1 MDITKNKIVI
11 MIGTK
16 LYTFKSSYKIVEFF
30 SNEYNIKDIECL
42 TDEMKYILTRPH
54 MIQRILKMKKCE
66 EQTHLIK
73 ETTRNKYT
81 NINNFQML
89 KA

>member
-30 SNEYNIKDIECL
+30 SDENNIRDIEGL
-42 TDEMKYILTRPH
+42 TEEMKYILTRPH
-54 MIQRILKMKKCE
+54 IIQRVLKLKKGE
-66 EQTHLIK
+66 EQAHLIK
-73 ETTRNKYT
+73 QTTRDKYL